1 VLSSW
6 SVLGIIVAVIVAV
19 AGFATVAAL
28 YRTRRA
34 PGTQGTGTAFAP
46 DQGRR
51 QLVQRGMIALFVAA
65 LAGVVASAID
75 YVWPSVTGSTGGR
88 FRVGSRQ
95 AVNSRIAAQGGK
107 PYYDISGRFYVAEY
121 PAQDLP
127 AAKKAYPVP
136 QLEAMELGL
145 VALSQKCPHLG
156 CTVKWCKSSGWFEC
170 PCHGSRYNAVGEL
183 ERGPA
188 PRGLDR
194 FALREV
200 AGEVEVDTSTTY
212 LGPPP
217 GTRTTDQPAKGP
229 HCY

>member
-6 SVLGIIVAVIVAV
+6 SVLGIIVAAAVAV
-19 AGFATVAAL
+19 AGLVAVVVL
-28 YRTRRA
+28 YRTRRS
-34 PGTQGTGTAFAP
+34 PRNDETGAAP
-46 DQGRR
+46 DQARR

-65 LAGVVASAID
+65 LAGVVASAVD
-75 YVWPSVTGSTGGR
+75 YVWPSVTGTTGGR

-107 PYYDISGRFYVAEY
+107 PYYDVSGRFYLAEY
-121 PAQDLP
+121 PAQDLS
-127 AAKKAYPVP
+127 AAKKVYPVA
-136 QLEAMELGL
+136 QLEAMELGII
-145 VALSQKCPHLG
+145 ALSQKCPHLG

-194 FALREV
+194 FAVQVV
-200 AGEVEVDTSTTY
+200 AGELEVDTSTTY